1 MESVQMPMNK
11 TMALGQR
18 LAGMEKEKG
27 KRKRKRLSQLLQPS
41 LMGKWSQV
49 LIGNF
54 PLGRVLHLGNSGKDP
69 MVSDWKIGLATTE
82 KFMDPRWSSLAQ
94 WAWHLAERYPSHM
107 ALSVSGGDQDRLTC
121 FESPSDSLLFLQ
133 ERRVLES

>member
-18 LAGMEKEKG
+18 LAGMEKG
-27 KRKRKRLSQLLQPS
+27 RKRKRKRLSQLQQPS
-41 LMGKWSQV
+41 LMGKLVQV

-69 MVSDWKIGLATTE
+69 MLRGFRLENWISHYREIHGSQDYMMKQFSSINS
-82 KFMDPRWSSLAQ
+82 MDSCLKWTAP
-94 WAWHLAERYPSHM
+94 HGYPKYYK
-107 ALSVSGGDQDRLTC
+107 
-121 FESPSDSLLFLQ
+121 ELLFHPL
-133 ERRVLES
+133 LL

>member
-1 MESVQMPMNK
+1 METVASDK
-11 TMALGQR
+11 

-69 MVSDWKIGLATTE
+69 MVRGFRLENWISHYREIHGSQDYMMKQFSSIHS
-82 KFMDPRWSSLAQ
+82 MDSCLKWTIYNELHFLILCNPKYYK
-94 WAWHLAERYPSHM
+94 E
-107 ALSVSGGDQDRLTC
+107 
-121 FESPSDSLLFLQ
+121 LLFHPL
-133 ERRVLES
+133 LL